1 MHEWH
6 AQHHVAAIPYSAQ
19 AKGYFDKVVAA
30 ALDEATA
37 RAYDNPTNRL
47 RADVLSKL
55 ALQTGVTPTQV
66 ALNILTRGPVP
77 TVPVIGPRTVKQI
90 ESSFDSLSIELSDD
104 DLFPQLAEP
113 S

>member
-1 MHEWH
+1 MAHPD
-6 AQHHVAAIPYSAQ
+6 HVAAIPYSAQ
-19 AKGYFDKVVAA
+19 AKGYFDKVLAA

-37 RAYDNPTNRL
+37 RAYDNPANRV

-55 ALQTGVTPTQV
+55 ALRAGATPTQV

-77 TVPVIGPRTVKQI
+77 TVPVIGPRTVRQI